1 VGQFLA
7 GLFIGFLFFS
17 PAVAGREKIQQK
29 NGKDRGKP
37 QQKAEKN
44 AAILQGKLK
53 IYSIRSV
60 VMIIAI
66 IIMQILHKAN
76 CRKYFTNAWGGQE
89 KTADCICWRVFP
101 PRFFICHSIVIV
113 NVNVD

>member
-76 CRKYFTNAWGGQE
+76 CRKYFTNAWGVRKKLLIASAGE
-89 KTADCICWRVFP
+89 FFP
-101 PRFFICHSIVIV
+101 PFFYLPLHCYC
-113 NVNVD
+113 